1 MNTKT
6 YYLRSDRT
14 ITDDPA
20 DAERVDGTTKTVFIE
35 AESEE
40 EMYQEA
46 LNEFKS
52 NSYNHSVNAKFLL
65 DSRLYD
71 PKDLYVGRKCRI
83 LSETAGIKE
92 SMITAVVRK
101 ENSDYV
107 EVTFGNLPVTLTRKI
122 RKGMK

>member
-20 DAERVDGTTKTVFIE
+20 DVERVDGTTKTVFIE
-35 AESEE
+35 AESEA

-92 SMITAVVRK
+92 SMVTAVARK
-101 ENSDYV
+101 ENSDCI